1 MKLRKFSVVELKDGN
16 RATILD
22 GQKKGYLAE
31 IVSPYG
37 ISLGNKIINKDDIN
51 KVLLKKE
58 YLR

>member
-37 ISLGNKIINKDDIN
+37 ISLGNKIISKDDIN